1 MTTADG
7 GDAGGPCVFFV
18 DYGSVKGH
26 EEGVAD
32 TVFPPTVRE
41 HPPIDR
47 QVGEVS
53 AGVPRQHCGGPDT
66 AGHCQQG
73 RDRAHNQD
81 RYWGTLTTRAGMDI
95 WLLLVKNGYARS
107 EG

>member
-1 MTTADG
+1 MQEVS
-7 GDAGGPCVFFV
+7 VFFCGLWF
-18 DYGSVKGH
+18 YRSGGYRRH
-26 EEGVAD
+26 EEGVVHDRDAD

-41 HPPIDR
+41 HPPIGR

-73 RDRAHNQD
+73 RDRAQQPRQVLGHADCYQGRD
-81 RYWGTLTTRAGMDI
+81 GYLAPFGQE
-95 WLLLVKNGYARS
+95 WLR
-107 EG
+107 

>member
-7 GDAGGPCVFFV
+7 GDAGGPCFFFV
-18 DYGSVKGH
+18 DYGSIKGH

-73 RDRAHNQD
+73 RDRAQQPRQVLGHADCYQGRD
-81 RYWGTLTTRAGMDI
+81 GYLTPFGQE
-95 WLLLVKNGYARS
+95 WLR
-107 EG
+107 